1 MSVVMQLGNAV
12 GLAMQAACLSH
23 DGGLELYWSGY
34 ARGYWAVFGWIVG
47 SIVISGMALMYEIN
61 GKRESGEKAT
71 GDDMY
76 QL

>member
-23 DGGLELYWSGY
+23 DRGPELDWSGY

-47 SIVISGMALMYEIN
+47 SIVISGVALMYDLKR
-61 GKRESGEKAT
+61 GRESADKSEVSA
-71 GDDMY
+71 MY
-76 QL
+76 